1 MGRNRTNKENT
12 WKYIR
17 RYYAIYLLLILPI
30 AYLFIYRFYPILLQ
44 FLLSFKNYR
53 ILDGPWRSPWIG
65 LDNFREIF
73 SSPNIVNVFWN
84 TLRISALRLVAGF
97 LPPLFL
103 AIMIFDLSSDKY
115 RKISQTILYIPHFFS
130 WVIIYA
136 IVFALFTKSGIING
150 YVEAFGGD
158 PQDFLIQSSW
168 FLPLL
173 IGSGI
178 WKELGWGTI
187 IYMAAL
193 TNINAELFE
202 SAKIDGAGPVRRI
215 RHISLP
221 GILPVVVF
229 ILTISLGTIFT
240 NTGTEQILL
249 FYTPAT
255 YRVGDVI
262 GTWIYRQGLGEL
274 KYSLGASVGLF
285 QSTIGLLLVLITN
298 KLSTKFAGVGIW

>member
-1 MGRNRTNKENT
+1 MGNRKSK
-12 WKYIR
+12 KYIWKNIK
-17 RYYAIYLLLILPI
+17 RYYIIYILLILPMV
-30 AYLFIYRFYPILLQ
+30 YLCVYRYYPIILQ
-44 FLLSFKNYR
+44 FLLAFKNYR
-53 ILDGPWRSPWIG
+53 ILDGPWRSAWVG

-73 SSPNIVNVFWN
+73 SSPNIVNVLIN
-84 TLRISALRLVAGF
+84 TLRISTLRLVAGF
-97 LPPLFL
+97 LPPLIL
-103 AIMIFDLSSDKY
+103 ALMIFDLSSNKF
-115 RKISQTILYIPHFFS
+115 RKFSQTVLYIPHFFS

-136 IVFALFTKSGIING
+136 IVFSLFTKSGIING
-150 YVEAFGGD
+150 YIANMGGK
-158 PQDFLIQSSW
+158 PQDFLIESKW
-168 FLPLL
+168 FMPLL

-193 TNINAELFE
+193 TNINTELFDA
-202 SAKIDGAGPVRRI
+202 AKIDGAGPLKRLWY
-215 RHISLP
+215 ISLP

-240 NTGTEQILL
+240 STGTEQILL

-255 YRVGDVI
+255 YKVADVV
-262 GTWIYRQGLGEL
+262 GTWIFRQGLGKL

-285 QSTIGLLLVLITN
+285 QSVIGLTLVLITN

>member
-1 MGRNRTNKENT
+1 MDRIVARRNTLKNAK
-12 WKYIR
+12 
-17 RYYAIYLLLILPI
+17 RYYAIYLLLILPLI
-30 AYLFIYRFYPILLQ
+30 YLIIYRFYPIILQ

-53 ILDGPWRSPWIG
+53 ILDGPWRSPWVG
-65 LDNFREIF
+65 LANFHEIF
-73 SSPNIVNVFWN
+73 TSPNIVNVLWN
-84 TLRISALRLVAGF
+84 TLEISVLRLIAGF
-97 LPPLFL
+97 LPPLIL
-103 AIMIFDLSSDKY
+103 SIMIFDLSSDRY

-136 IVFALFTKSGIING
+136 IVYALFTKSGIING
-150 YVEAFGGD
+150 YVEALGGK
-158 PQDFLIQSSW
+158 PQDFLIESNW

-193 TNINAELFE
+193 TSINAELYE
-202 SAKIDGAGPVRRI
+202 SAKIDGAGPLQRI
-215 RHISLP
+215 WHISLP

-240 NTGTEQILL
+240 NAGTEQILL